1 MTALAPPANC
11 LSPYEQEQIDLIA
24 RWKSTEPSRLT
35 QTVELVAQPIAWGV
49 KWVVPAEVVRRAIR
63 LLNTMAETKLPGVG
77 GGGQPT
83 RDEIIAQR
91 QLPLEACDQR
101 ARQIIQKA
109 EHISAGRGLVIR
121 QLGNAVVGRLPFQ
134 LVAAMATIAKIGHS
148 YGYPLDRPLDRAV
161 LLDVLELALIE
172 DCSRREVVLA
182 RMHAALDHPDQDSL
196 NVDAITAQAGR
207 DVLADELA
215 DELVTRVP
223 IVGSVIGFISDR
235 TFIRIAGEAAIR
247 FFQERRLRDDGK
259 LREIPPAPVRQRRSS
274 FSEVSRAV
282 GETVY
287 AGGAIIGFAATFPVA
302 LIGRGLSGW
311 GGPVTAG
318 AAAGAAAASRDAAG
332 LLHSSPAQPTP
343 VAVAEAC

>member
-1 MTALAPPANC
+1 MNESAPPAPS
-11 LSPYEQEQIDLIA
+11 LLPYEQDQIERIA
-24 RWKSTEPSRLT
+24 DWKSTEPSRLT
-35 QTVELVAQPIAWGV
+35 QTVEMVAQPIAWGV

-63 LLNTMAETKLPGVG
+63 LLNTMAEAKLPAVG
-77 GGGQPT
+77 GGSQPT
-83 RDEIIAQR
+83 RAEIIAQR
-91 QLPLEACDQR
+91 QQPLEACDRQ
-101 ARQIIQKA
+101 AQQIIEKA

-148 YGYPLDRPLDRAV
+148 YGYPLDRPVDRAV
-161 LLDVLELALIE
+161 LLDVLELSLIE

-196 NVDAITAQAGR
+196 NVDEITAQAGR
-207 DVLADELA
+207 EVLADELA

-223 IVGSVIGFISDR
+223 IIGSVIGFISDR
-235 TFIRIAGEAAIR
+235 TFIRIAGEAAVR
-247 FFQERRLRDDGK
+247 FFQERRLRDEGK
-259 LREIPPAPVRQRRSS
+259 VREIRPAPVRQRRSS

-287 AGGAIIGFAATFPVA
+287 AGGAIVGFAATFPVA
-302 LIGRGLSGW
+302 VIGRSLAGW

-318 AAAGAAAASRDAAG
+318 AAAGATAASRDATA
-332 LLHSSPAQPTP
+332 LLHGSPEQPTR
-343 VAVAEAC
+343 VAIAEVG

>member
-1 MTALAPPANC
+1 MN
-11 LSPYEQEQIDLIA
+11 LSAYEKEQVDRIA
-24 RWKSTEPSRLT
+24 GWKSTEPSRLT

-49 KWVVPAEVVRRAIR
+49 KWVVPAEVVRRAIK
-63 LLNTMAETKLPGVG
+63 LLNTMAESKLPGVG

-83 RDEIIAQR
+83 RDEILAQR
-91 QLPLEACDQR
+91 QLPLEACDKQ

-109 EHISAGRGLVIR
+109 EHISAGRGLVLR

-148 YGYPLDRPLDRAV
+148 YGYPLDLPLDRAV
-161 LLDVLELALIE
+161 LLDVLELSLIE
-172 DCSRREVVLA
+172 DCRRREVVLA

-196 NVDAITAQAGR
+196 NVDEITAQAGR

-235 TFIRIAGEAAIR
+235 TFIRIAGEAAIC
-247 FFQERRLRDDGK
+247 FFQERRLRDEGK
-259 LREIPPAPVRQRRSS
+259 VREILPAPVRQRRSS

-287 AGGAIIGFAATFPVA
+287 AGGAIVGFAATFPVA
-302 LIGRGLSGW
+302 LIGRGLRGW

-318 AAAGAAAASRDAAG
+318 AAAGAAAATQDAAG
-332 LLHSSPAQPTP
+332 LFHGSPEQP
-343 VAVAEAC
+343 AEVVLAGSGS